1 MSNST
6 QVYTDVHTLAKA
18 SFTAASITKG
28 KTIDNIDLSGEASA
42 VAEAISAAKRGL
54 QLIIANLD
62 SADPQLVL
70 ANDILGTLT

>member
-6 QVYTDVHTLAKA
+6 QVYTDTHTLAKT
-18 SFTAASITKG
+18 SFTAASVTKG
-28 KTIDNIDLSGEASA
+28 KATDDIDLSGEASA
-42 VAEAISAAKRGL
+42 VAEAISQAKRGL

-70 ANDILGTLT
+70 ANDILGTLS

>member
-18 SFTAASITKG
+18 SFTAASVTKG
-28 KTIDNIDLSGEASA
+28 RTTDNIDLGGEASA
-42 VAEAISAAKRGL
+42 VAEAISQAKRGL

-70 ANDILGTLT
+70 ANSVLGTLT